1 MTFDAGSGMGEQA
14 LDDAGSW
21 SPSPSVRA
29 ASTVARNAFFL
40 VIGQVTTTALAI
52 VLNAALGRFLGAAD
66 FGVYYLITTM
76 CAFAYVFVEGGQP
89 FYVVGEVAKRPA
101 RAGEMLGTALPLRT
115 AVTVLVAAA
124 AWIVAWVLHFDARSR
139 VLGVLLI
146 LASLPLCLA
155 QAFGMVFR
163 GSDRMGLDAAISVSN
178 KILLLLFT
186 VPLLALG
193 AGLSGVIGAGALAG
207 VAALVVAAVLYRRL
221 RSTRL
226 RPSYRAAH
234 ELVAGGAPMLAMA
247 AVVSVQPYLDAI
259 VLSWL
264 APPTVLGWFGAA
276 RNILGTLIAP
286 ATILGAAAYTRLA
299 RASGDDG
306 EFRQEVGWCLRAMLW
321 LGALGALGTYVFAA
335 PAIVSIYG
343 EAFSPAATILRAF
356 APGFFLLFIDMLL
369 AMAIYARGRIM
380 VLVIAKTLSVAVGV
394 GLNFLLVPWFQAH
407 GGNGAV
413 GVVVGF
419 ALSEFI
425 VFGGAVLALPRGTL
439 GWQSLIEIARAVL
452 TAGAVLALLRLAPP
466 LPPWIGVPLCVAAF
480 TAASRLTGLL
490 RTEDVALLKAALKQ
504 RLTAQ
509 RGVA

>member
-1 MTFDAGSGMGEQA
+1 VTFDASSGVAGQT
-14 LDDAGSW
+14 LDDPGSW
-21 SPSPSVRA
+21 QATPKVHA
-29 ASTVARNAFFL
+29 AGTVAGNAFFL
-40 VIGQVTTTALAI
+40 VIGQVATTALAI

-66 FGVYYLITTM
+66 FGVYYLITTL

-89 FYVVGEVAKRPA
+89 MYVVGEVAKDPA

-115 AVTVLVAAA
+115 VVTVLVAAA
-124 AWIVAWVLHFDARSR
+124 AWIVAWALHVEARSR
-139 VLGVLLI
+139 LFAVLLI

-155 QAFGMVFR
+155 QGFGMVFR

-178 KILLLLFT
+178 KVLLLLFT

-221 RSTRL
+221 RATRL
-226 RPSYRAAH
+226 RASYRAAR
-234 ELVAGGAPMLAMA
+234 ELVAGGAPILAMA
-247 AVVSVQPYLDAI
+247 AVVAVQPYLDAI

-264 APPTVLGWFGAA
+264 APPSVLGWFGAA
-276 RNILGTLIAP
+276 RNVLGTLIAP
-286 ATILGAAAYTRLA
+286 ASILGLAAYTRLA
-299 RASGDDG
+299 RAAGDQG
-306 EFRQEVGWCLRAMLW
+306 EFRQEVAWCLRAMLW
-321 LGALGALGTYVFAA
+321 LGALSALGTFFFARPVIA
-335 PAIVSIYG
+335 AIYG
-343 EAFSPAATILRAF
+343 DGFSPAAAILEAF

-369 AMAIYARGRIM
+369 TMAIYARGRITL
-380 VLVIAKTLSVAVGV
+380 LVVAKTLSVAAGV

-407 GGNGAV
+407 AGNGAI

-425 VFGGAVLALPRGTL
+425 VFGGALLALPRGTL
-439 GWQSLIEIARAVL
+439 GRQSALEIARALL
-452 TAGAVLALLRLAPP
+452 TTGATLALLRLVPT
-466 LPPWIGVPLCVAAF
+466 LPPWLGVPLCIVTF

-490 RTEDVALLKAALKQ
+490 RMEDVALLKLALKT